1 MRAGILDATMAARSE
16 AVPKRIV
23 VVVGHPDPS
32 PERLVRALA
41 ESYAAGARGAGHRVD
56 VIDLASIEVPFLR
69 TQQEFEHGEV
79 PPSLTAARDA
89 VRDADHY
96 AILFPL
102 WLGGMPAL
110 LKAFCEQI
118 FRPGIA
124 FRYREKAWPEK
135 LLKGRSARIVVTM
148 GMPAFVYRLFHL
160 SSGVKTLER
169 GILKFVGVAP
179 VRTTLLGG
187 VGAADIRR
195 RSAWIADMH
204 AAGARAD

>member
-1 MRAGILDATMAARSE
+1 M
-16 AVPKRIV
+16 PKRIV

-41 ESYAAGARGAGHRVD
+41 ESYAAGARNAGHRVEI
-56 VIDLASIEVPFLR
+56 VDLAGIEVPFLR

-79 PPSLTAARDA
+79 PPSLAAACDA
-89 VRDADHY
+89 MRKAEHFV
-96 AILFPL
+96 ILFPL
-102 WLGGMPAL
+102 WLGGMPAM

-124 FRYREKAWPEK
+124 FRYREKALPER

-148 GMPAFVYRLFHL
+148 GMPAFVYRLFFL
-160 SSGVKTLER
+160 SNGVKVLER

-187 VGAADIRR
+187 VGAADICRR
-195 RSAWIADMH
+195 GAWIADMH